1 MREYLLGV
9 ICAAF
14 LCSVVNAIGGE
25 GRGTR
30 KLVSGV
36 FLALSLLHPLGSLEL
51 HDFPLDPILR
61 EAEDAAQNGTAQAS
75 AARNEI
81 ITDSLEAYILTEAEA
96 LGLTFEVH
104 VALAPDCTP
113 VSVTLSGPVSPSE
126 REVLSSRLIKTLGIG
141 KEDLHWTSYPQ
152 GNE

>member
-14 LCSVVNAIGGE
+14 LCSIVNAIGGE

-36 FLALSLLHPLGSLEL
+36 FLALALLHPLGTLDL
-51 HDFPLDPILR
+51 PDFPLDPILR
-61 EAEDAAQNGTAQAS
+61 KAEEATLTGEAQAN

-81 ITDSLEAYILTEAEA
+81 ITEAVEAYILTEAEA
-96 LGLTFEVH
+96 LGLTLEVH
-104 VALAPDCTP
+104 VALSPDGTP
-113 VSVTLSGPVSPSE
+113 VCVTLSGPASPSE
-126 REVLSSRLIKTLGIG
+126 RETLSSHLTKTLGLR
-141 KEDLHWTSYPQ
+141 KEDLYWTSYPQ
-152 GNE
+152 RDE

>member
-14 LCSVVNAIGGE
+14 LCSIVNAVGGE

-30 KLVSGV
+30 KLVSSV
-36 FLALSLLHPLGSLEL
+36 FLALALLHPLGSLDL
-51 HDFPLDPILR
+51 PDFPLEQILR
-61 EAEDAAQNGTAQAS
+61 EAEEAALTGEAQAS

-81 ITDSLEAYILTEAEA
+81 ISEALEAYILTEAEA
-96 LGLTFEVH
+96 LGLTLEVH
-104 VALAPDCTP
+104 VSLSPDGTP
-113 VSVTLSGPVSPSE
+113 VSVMLSGPASPSE
-126 REVLSSRLIKTLGIG
+126 REVLSSHLIKTLGIR

-152 GNE
+152 RDE